1 LQFEIFLS
9 LATLLKLIIMSMNR
23 RNFLEKMGLA
33 VGVTGVSGFFN
44 PLLAYGNHS
53 PFMLEPEAAA
63 NMEDNDF
70 WGWVQQSY
78 TTNPNVINLNNGGV
92 SPQPKVVQDAFFRF
106 HQLSNEAPSYYMWQI
121 LDQGRSALH
130 ADMAD
135 FAGCSPDEIAI
146 DRNTTEAINAIIF
159 GLPLKAGDEVVLSK
173 QDYPNVIASWKMR
186 EQRDKII
193 LRWVNLDLPSENEE
207 QIVNSYAQAF
217 TARTKAVNLTHI
229 INWIGQ
235 ILPVRKIADIAH
247 QKGIEVV
254 VDGAHTFALLDF
266 KIPDLHC
273 DYFATSLHKWLCAPF
288 GSGLLYVTKDKISN
302 LWYPDDN
309 PLTDKISKFERL
321 GTRSFPTEMAI
332 GSALDFHLVIGS
344 KRKQTRLHY
353 LKNYWMEKVK
363 DIPGVHVHTSF
374 NPQYACVI
382 GLFSIDGMKPNDI
395 VTKLFSDYRIHTTG
409 IEWENISGVRVTP
422 HVYTLTGDL
431 DKLVKAITEM
441 AGSAGH

>member
-1 LQFEIFLS
+1 
-9 LATLLKLIIMSMNR
+9 MSMNR

-44 PLLAYGNHS
+44 PLLASGNHS

-70 WGWVQQSY
+70 WGWVQQSF

-159 GLPLKAGDEVVLSK
+159 GLPLKAGDEVILSK

-186 EQRDKII
+186 EKRDGII
-193 LRWVNLDLPSENEE
+193 LKWVNLELPSNNEDYL
-207 QIVNSYAQAF
+207 VNTYVSAF
-217 TARTKAVNLTHI
+217 SGKTRVINLTHI